1 MYRPSS
7 CQFVELRVDEHSYW
21 QFESVGFTALAHA
34 PSLGGTYGGS
44 VPAGTCVTTVP
55 APSPWSYVCGGWR
68 VG

>member
-21 QFESVGFTALAHA
+21 QFDTIGFTALAHA

>member
-1 MYRPSS
+1 M
-7 CQFVELRVDEHSYW
+7 DEHSYW
-21 QFESVGFTALAHA
+21 QFDTIGFTALAHA

-55 APSPWSYVCGGWR
+55 APSPESLVCAGWR

>member
-1 MYRPSS
+1 M
-7 CQFVELRVDEHSYW
+7 DEHSYW
-21 QFESVGFTALAHA
+21 QFESVGFGLLAHA

-55 APSPWSYVCGGWR
+55 APSPWSYVCGGGR